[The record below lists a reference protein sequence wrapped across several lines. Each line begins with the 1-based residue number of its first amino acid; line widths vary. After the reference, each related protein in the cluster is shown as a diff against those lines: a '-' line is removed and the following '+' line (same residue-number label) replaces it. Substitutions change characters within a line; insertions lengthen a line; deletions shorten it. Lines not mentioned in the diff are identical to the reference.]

1 MPQQSRTQPVHLSGA
16 LRTLCSAVPRA
27 ALRRLRPL
35 CLAGA
40 SLALLPLPGNADI
53 ISAYN
58 DPSLFGRLKQEDVG
72 LIGDSACAPT
82 SVVNSFVYLEQRYP
96 AIFGRSLVPDT
107 DSDQAY
113 DPEELKAVALTLAG
127 EAYMNT
133 TDADGTQDGY
143 MAYGKEKYMGERAPD
158 KTLYRAVAE
167 GAWDG
172 PAGLQPDWYQAG
184 TVPTIEFLYEALS
197 GAFDVEVGVTWTS
210 PGETGGH
217 WITAYGLTFDTLTQE
232 GSLSFIDPWEAV
244 DLTGLL
250 EILPSGQIQLTY
262 QGGAADPDTL
272 TSIIDIIVAE
282 TAAAIPEPAVLFLF
296 GAAGLTLLVV
306 RRRRKV

>member
-1 MPQQSRTQPVHLSGA
+1 MHLSGA

-35 CLAGA
+35 FLAVA
-40 SLALLPLPGNADI
+40 SLALLPLPGNAELI
-53 ISAYN
+53 EAYN
-58 DPSLFGRLKQEDVG
+58 DPDLFGTLNQQEVG

-96 AIFGRSLVPDT
+96 AIFGRSLVPEITVDG
-107 DSDQAY
+107 QY
-113 DPEELKAVALTLAG
+113 DPDELKAVALTLAG

-172 PAGLQPDWYQAG
+172 PAGMQPDWYQAG
-184 TVPTIEFLYEALS
+184 TVPTIEFLYEALA

-217 WITAYGLTFDTLTQE
+217 WITAYGLTFDTLTQV
-232 GSLSFIDPWEAV
+232 GSLSFIDPWQAA
-244 DLTGLL
+244 DITGMI
-250 EILPSGQIQLTY
+250 EILNGKIQLTY

-282 TAAAIPEPAVLFLF
+282 TAAAIPEPAVLLLF
-296 GAAGLTLLVV
+296 GAGGLTLLVV